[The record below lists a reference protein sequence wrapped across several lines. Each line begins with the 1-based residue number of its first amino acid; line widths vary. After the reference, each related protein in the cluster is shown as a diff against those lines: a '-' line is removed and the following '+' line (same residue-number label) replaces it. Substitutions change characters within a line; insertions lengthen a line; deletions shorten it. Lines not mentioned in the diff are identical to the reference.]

1 MLIGNA
7 CVCVLQQWWAEVAG
21 DAKAKLIR
29 QSDYLNF
36 STRVFEVLTGDKASG
51 LRAHQVAMV
60 SACVAVTRR
69 EPPANPA
76 SAAGYQSDWED
87 LSQGKPAVSRGR
99 FVSALF
105 DIVVWQLA
113 CVAL

>member
-1 MLIGNA
+1 MGNA
-7 CVCVLQQWWAEVAG
+7 SVCVLQQWWAEVAG
-21 DAKAKLIR
+21 DAKVKLIR

-60 SACVAVTRR
+60 SVCVTRR
-69 EPPANPA
+69 DPPANPA
-76 SAAGYQSDWED
+76 CAAVHQSDWED

-105 DIVVWQLA
+105 DIVVWWLA